1 MSIIQK
7 LLDEKCGFVTD
18 ADMPE
23 VIKENRLQ
31 QVLVRCGSG
40 RFICP
45 AQDAQHFID
54 IIERDAKAI
63 ESKWSQLVANA
74 GMVLTSRHPS
84 GEYIRDVSIYRP

>member
-31 QVLVRCGSG
+31 QVLVRCG
-40 RFICP
+40 
-45 AQDAQHFID
+45 
-54 IIERDAKAI
+54 
-63 ESKWSQLVANA
+63 LA
-74 GMVLTSRHPS
+74 GSSARPRTPS
-84 GEYIRDVSIYRP
+84 IS

>member
-1 MSIIQK
+1 MGIIQK

-45 AQDAQHFID
+45 AQDAKHFID
-54 IIERDAKAI
+54 IIERDAKAQS
-63 ESKWSQLVANA
+63 SKGSSLATMQVH
-74 GMVLTSRHPS
+74 SS
-84 GEYIRDVSIYRP
+84 GDYIRDVAIYRP

>member
-18 ADMPE
+18 VDMPE

-45 AQDAQHFID
+45 AQDAGHFIG

-63 ESKWSQLVANA
+63 ESKWSALAANA
-74 GMVLTSRHPS
+74 GMVMGRHPS
-84 GEYIRDVSIYRP
+84 GDYIRDVSIYRT